1 MIHKLLS
8 ISLPYGT
15 LVQIFSSIFIIFV
28 SFRQDEYRIWLGIDL
43 KSLLKCRVGC
53 WSLGISWTIIQY
65 TRNDNHCYWYT
76 SQLFA
81 SRVLENWR
89 KTDENWRK
97 LTKTDE
103 NWRKLTKTDEN
114 IMFKTDEN
122 WRKLMKTDENIIN
135 WRKLT
140 KTNEN

>member
-1 MIHKLLS
+1 MILFFDFQIFVFFRFFVKLDFNVKMVWYDTVIGLECTLDDSVQRTLTEIIQDNMIHKLLS

-15 LVQIFSSIFIIFV
+15 LVQIFSSICIIFV
-28 SFRQDEYRIWLGIDL
+28 SFRPDEYRIWLGINL

-81 SRVLENWR
+81 SRVLEN
-89 KTDENWRK
+89 
-97 LTKTDE
+97 
-103 NWRKLTKTDEN
+103 
-114 IMFKTDEN
+114 
-122 WRKLMKTDENIIN
+122 
-135 WRKLT
+135 
-140 KTNEN
+140 